1 MSSEPSLR
9 SAEDAVAEL
18 KLWRGRRRGRERS
31 DDAGEFGA
39 GDPGERGLVLVFPLD
54 LEEVEEVGCGGVDGD
69 LVEVGGGGGGGVGCD
84 GEGGGALE
92 GSVLVGS
99 WRELERFEGGWG
111 ERGWLLTSTYL
122 ETWIPRILTVG
133 RWDWEG
139 VMVK

>member
-9 SAEDAVAEL
+9 GAEDAVAKL
-18 KLWRGRRRGRERS
+18 KLWRGRRRGRERG

-69 LVEVGGGGGGGVGCD
+69 LVEVGGGGGSRVGCD

-92 GSVLVGS
+92 GVC
-99 WRELERFEGGWG
+99 
-111 ERGWLLTSTYL
+111 
-122 ETWIPRILTVG
+122 
-133 RWDWEG
+133 
-139 VMVK
+139 